1 MDPLL
6 PADAELMDRE
16 ADKDARRKIQ
26 FSVPSA
32 VATQLDPRQVE
43 MIRRRRPTPATL
55 FRLTDPPSPEE
66 DLGPHQWVLGEN
78 GALKAKL
85 VHSTTYQPPSLKAV
99 QRMAL
104 AHLSS
109 LDMTSVDKDEPSSG
123 EEEDEHEKDSEQTAS
138 VTEQRE
144 ESEPLRDQ
152 CSPPDSLTGCADLS
166 HHSRDEEEARDREEE
181 KGE

>member
-1 MDPLL
+1 MEPLL
-6 PADAELMDRE
+6 PADTDVMEPE

-26 FSVPSA
+26 FSVPSSGPP
-32 VATQLDPRQVE
+32 QLDPRQVE

-66 DLGPHQWVLGEN
+66 DIGPHQWVLGEN

-85 VHSTTYQPPSLKAV
+85 VHASTYEPPSLKAV

-104 AHLSS
+104 AHLASM
-109 LDMTSVDKDEPSSG
+109 DMSSVDKDEPSSG
-123 EEEDEHEKDSEQTAS
+123 EEDEEREK
-138 VTEQRE
+138 
-144 ESEPLRDQ
+144 ESEPTASASDLEHKPLREP
-152 CSPPDSLTGCADLS
+152 SAPPDSLTSGPR
-166 HHSRDEEEARDREEE
+166 RDEDEAKEREEE

>member
-1 MDPLL
+1 MMDPLL
-6 PADAELMDRE
+6 QPADTEE
-16 ADKDARRKIQ
+16 DKDARRKIQ

-32 VATQLDPRQVE
+32 VPTQLDPRQVE

-66 DLGPHQWVLGEN
+66 EIGPHQWVLGEN

-85 VHSTTYQPPSLKAV
+85 VHTSTYQPPSLKAV

-104 AHLSS
+104 AHLAS
-109 LDMTSVDKDEPSSG
+109 LDLSSVDKEEPSS
-123 EEEDEHEKDSEQTAS
+123 EEEEEEEERERESPQTTS
-138 VTEQRE
+138 TTDLRE
-144 ESEPLRDQ
+144 ESKPLREQ
-152 CSPPDSLTGCADLS
+152 CAPPDSLTGRAAVTR
-166 HHSRDEEEARDREEE
+166 HHGDEEGAKEREEG